1 MKKTLELTLCESEGV
16 KIEVS
21 CEVLRIE
28 TDNPATHPDDPNQ
41 LTITEYWCKSIN
53 KLKIN
58 GFELGIY
65 NHKTLKEIERLVEEQ
80 LENNSDLFE
89 G

>member
-1 MKKTLELTLCESEGV
+1 MKKTLELTLSESEGV

-21 CEVLRIE
+21 CDVLRIE

-41 LTITEYWCKSIN
+41 LTITEYWCKTIN

-65 NHKTLKEIERLVEEQ
+65 NHKTLKEIERLVEDQ
-80 LENNSDLFE
+80 LESNPDLF
-89 G
+89 